1 MDNQAKPELLIVNM
15 IDTEITAGPGAASKR
30 GVRVEGV
37 TKRYGALTVVDN
49 VSISF
54 QPGEFVTLL
63 GPSGCGKS
71 TLLRMISGFAIPDEG
86 DIRIDG
92 QSVVALP
99 PFKRNTAM
107 VFQDY
112 ALFPHRTIAQNL
124 AFGLRMRRL
133 PRPEIEKRV
142 DRMLE
147 LIELRGLGDRRT
159 DQISGGQAQR
169 VALGRALIVEPA
181 LLLLDE
187 PLGALDLKLR
197 RQMQA
202 ELKRIQREMKLT
214 FLYVTHD
221 QEEALTMSDRI
232 AVMRAGR
239 VEQYATPSEIYN
251 NPTTAFVAD
260 FVGEANLLPAVVSR
274 PSDGVIAAAGRELH
288 LPPEQVRHLVAGTN
302 VSLAIRSEAVQLAR
316 PGAAIGHG
324 FVGTVEEVL
333 FAGSTAKVILRFE
346 DGLTLTATLGA
357 GTPLP
362 ERGQQVGV
370 GWREADIRIVT

>member
-1 MDNQAKPELLIVNM
+1 MTPNM
-15 IDTEITAGPGAASKR
+15 TVVSPAEVDK
-30 GVRVEGV
+30 GVRVDGV
-37 TKRYGALTVVDN
+37 TKRYGSATAVDN
-49 VSISF
+49 VSLSIR
-54 QPGEFVTLL
+54 PGEFVTLL

-71 TLLRMISGFAIPDEG
+71 TLLRMISGFVIPDEG

-92 QSVVALP
+92 QSVVELP

-112 ALFPHRTIAQNL
+112 ALFPHRTVAQNL

-133 PRPEIEKRV
+133 PRGEIDRRV
-142 DRMLE
+142 ERMLE
-147 LIELRGLGDRRT
+147 MIELRGLGDRRI

-239 VEQYATPSEIYN
+239 VEQFASPSEIYN
-251 NPTTAFVAD
+251 HPATAFVAD
-260 FVGEANLLPAVVSR
+260 FVGEANLLPAIVTDPASGLVVVAGSEVR
-274 PSDGVIAAAGRELH
+274 IAVQQAGRFI
-288 LPPEQVRHLVAGTN
+288 AGSK
-302 VSLAIRSEAVQLAR
+302 VSLAIRSEAIRLATE
-316 PGAAIGHG
+316 GDAADPSLA
-324 FVGTVEEVL
+324 GTVEEVL
-333 FAGSTAKVILRFE
+333 FAGSAAKVIVQL
-346 DGLTLTATLGA
+346 DNGLKLAATVGA

-362 ERGQQVGV
+362 DRGQRMRV
-370 GWREADIRIVT
+370 GWREADIRVVT

>member
-1 MDNQAKPELLIVNM
+1 MDNQAEPELLVVNM
-15 IDTEITAGPGAASKR
+15 IGTGITAGRDVALEK
-30 GVRVEGV
+30 GVRVDGV
-37 TKRYGALTVVDN
+37 TKRYGSSTAVDN
-49 VSISF
+49 VSISIE
-54 QPGEFVTLL
+54 PGEFVTLL

-71 TLLRMISGFAIPDEG
+71 TLLRMISGFTIPDDG

-112 ALFPHRTIAQNL
+112 ALFPHRTVAQNL

-133 PRPEIEKRV
+133 PRPEIERRV

-147 LIELRGLGDRRT
+147 MIELRGLGDRST

-239 VEQYATPSEIYN
+239 VEQYAAPSEIYN

-260 FVGEANLLPAVVSR
+260 FVGEANLLPAVVAE
-274 PSDGVIAAAGRELH
+274 PSNGLVVVAGHELRV
-288 LPPEQVRHLVAGTN
+288 PPEQARGLVAGSS
-302 VSLAIRSEAVQLAR
+302 VSLAIRSEAVQLAQ
-316 PGAAIGHG
+316 PGASVEPGLA
-324 FVGTVEEVL
+324 GTVEEVL
-333 FAGSTAKVILRFE
+333 FAGSTAKVIVRFE
-346 DGLTLTATLGA
+346 GELTLIATLGA